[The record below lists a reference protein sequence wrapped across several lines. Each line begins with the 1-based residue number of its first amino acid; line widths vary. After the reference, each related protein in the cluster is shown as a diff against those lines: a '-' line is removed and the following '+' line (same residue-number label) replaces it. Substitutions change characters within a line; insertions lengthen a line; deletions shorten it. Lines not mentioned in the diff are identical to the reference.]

1 MKKYLVVLLVTM
13 TFIQL
18 KAQSGHVTC
27 VPYCELFSTV
37 KIKNSVSCIDG
48 LCSIC
53 LKKKE
58 EARKK
63 YQEQEKLAAEKRVRD
78 DEKRKQE
85 YAVAVEQQKK
95 ALVVMRQKQK
105 ENEMIL
111 VAPKPKVDNTPAPAK
126 QLITLNARD
135 KEILELSKTKR
146 VFATF
151 LSGREYFNEQ
161 WGEYPTP
168 VIKVYYEENKQYTV
182 LKNLELKTTVPYK
195 KVSMSGLDN
204 GYFNAKFDEDIAD
217 LVSIDG
223 SCLFNDRQIKYIGT
237 YDNGWYLIGKKIDEN
252 ASIDYYEF
260 FNINSRKKYP
270 FPEGLVSDYIVR
282 YGRGVNN
289 SYGTSPYKEMI
300 ISIINTDVKKGR
312 SLKIMATWNLETMRQ
327 RGYAFYDDYKISSGP
342 HKGESMKHP
351 THGSPPEAY
360 LQNKDKCMAMFMIFH
375 NITNGINKYGG
386 ETHFINDLSVY
397 GFDAVN
403 GKFILFDNIDFQK
416 NHLDYYHSLTRY
428 WFGQMR

>member
-13 TFIQL
+13 AFLQL
-18 KAQSGHVTC
+18 KAQSDHVTC

-37 KIKNSVSCIDG
+37 KVKNSVSCIDG
-48 LCSIC
+48 VCPVC

-85 YAVAVEQQKK
+85 YVAAVEQQKK
-95 ALVVMRQKQK
+95 ALAVMRQKQK
-105 ENEMIL
+105 EGEMIL

-126 QLITLNARD
+126 ALITLNARD
-135 KEILELSKTKR
+135 REILELSKTKR
-146 VFATF
+146 VFAAF

-195 KVSMSGLDN
+195 RVSMSGLEN

-223 SCLFNDRQIKYIGT
+223 SCLFNDRQIRYISNYG
-237 YDNGWYLIGKKIDEN
+237 NGLYLIGKKIADD

-260 FNINSRKKYP
+260 FDINSRKKYP
-270 FPEGLVSDYIVR
+270 FPDGLVSDYIVLF
-282 YGRGVNN
+282 GKGVNVCYTTGGYSDMN
-289 SYGTSPYKEMI
+289 MM
-300 ISIINTDVKKGR
+300 IINTAVKKGR
-312 SLKIMATWNLETMRQ
+312 SLKIMATWDLEAMRKN
-327 RGYAFYDDYKISSGP
+327 GSSFYDNYKISSGP
-342 HKGESMKHP
+342 NKGRSLKHA

-360 LQNKDKCMAMFMIFH
+360 LQNKDKCRAMFLIFH
-375 NITNGINKYGG
+375 NITNGTNKYGG
-386 ETHFINDLSVY
+386 ETHVVNNLSVY

-403 GKFILFDNIDFQK
+403 GKFILFDRIDFGQ
-416 NHLDYYHSLTRY
+416 HLDYYHILTGY